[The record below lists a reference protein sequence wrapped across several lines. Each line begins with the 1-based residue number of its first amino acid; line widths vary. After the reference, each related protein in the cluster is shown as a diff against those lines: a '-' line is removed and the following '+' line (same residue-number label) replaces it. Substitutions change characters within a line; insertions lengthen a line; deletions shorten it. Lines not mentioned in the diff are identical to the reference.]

1 MLVAYLRVPL
11 RGAYFA
17 VLIYASDAMVTVM
30 IISVDYVKVAKI
42 HPV

>member
-1 MLVAYLRVPL
+1 MLVAYL

-30 IISVDYVKVAKI
+30 VISVGSVKVAKI
-42 HPV
+42 NPV